1 MCTFKVGIHLPK
13 DIFTN
18 FDEGALKIMKSALY
32 FMLKTLFALKIFT
45 FLYWVFSYLEK
56 QLDKKEK
63 FNFRI
68 YGVTDW
74 TTNDYNKHINQYLK
88 N

>member
-32 FMLKTLFALKIFT
+32 FMLKTLFALQIFT
-45 FLYWVFSYLEK
+45 FLY
-56 QLDKKEK
+56 
-63 FNFRI
+63 
-68 YGVTDW
+68 
-74 TTNDYNKHINQYLK
+74 
-88 N
+88 